1 MLRPIRSSSGRKASI
16 RMLRA
21 SLSWSVEACAT
32 DTLANNCRLMAEHVN
47 LDQASDEDLARRIRD
62 IMAEMAPLE
71 EALGRLRVQIQQV
84 ASEQKK
90 RERSQHLKAR
100 LQVRTT
106 VAQGQMPTLQQ
117 VAESSNDLV
126 PPGTALTGLRFF
138 RDSGT
143 EIGLG
148 YATGREPTV
157 WMTNG
162 SSTVAVKSVA
172 EIRSRYLEGWDFGTA
187 QHPGVRIHVPNSR
200 TEKIL
205 QASEVFIRLKDSVST
220 A

>member
-1 MLRPIRSSSGRKASI
+1 MA
-16 RMLRA
+16 
-21 SLSWSVEACAT
+21 
-32 DTLANNCRLMAEHVN
+32 MAEPLN
-47 LDQASDEDLARRIRD
+47 LETASDDALARRVREIL
-62 IMAEMAPLE
+62 AEMAPLE
-71 EALGRLRVQIQQV
+71 EGLGRLRAQIQQV

-90 RERSQHLKAR
+90 RERAQHLTSR
-100 LQVRTT
+100 MQVRTT
-106 VAQGQMPTLQQ
+106 VAQGEMPTLQQ

-126 PPGTALTGLRFF
+126 PPDAPLNGLRFF

-162 SSTVAVKSVA
+162 SSTAAVKTIR
-172 EIRSRYLEGWDFGTA
+172 EIRSRYVDGWAFGTA
-187 QHPGVRIHVPNSR
+187 AHPGVRIHIPNSR

-205 QASEVFIRLKDSVST
+205 KASEVFVRSR
-220 A
+220 

>member
-1 MLRPIRSSSGRKASI
+1 MA
-16 RMLRA
+16 
-21 SLSWSVEACAT
+21 
-32 DTLANNCRLMAEHVN
+32 MAEHQT
-47 LDQASDEDLARRIRD
+47 LEQASDEELAQRVRQ

-84 ASEQKK
+84 ASEQKR
-90 RERSQHLKAR
+90 RERTQHLKTR
-100 LQVRTT
+100 MQVRTT

-126 PPGTALTGLRFF
+126 PATTPLSGFQFF

-143 EIGLG
+143 EVGLG
-148 YATGREPTV
+148 YATAREPTV

-162 SSTVAVKSVA
+162 SSTTAVKTIA
-172 EIRSRYLEGWDFGTA
+172 EIRARYLEGWDFGTA
-187 QHPGVRIHVPNSR
+187 AHPGVRIHIPNSR

-205 QASEVFIRLKDSVST
+205 QAAEVYLKT
-220 A
+220 RQA

>member
-1 MLRPIRSSSGRKASI
+1 MSRPIRSNSGRRASI
-16 RMLRA
+16 RVLI
-21 SLSWSVEACAT
+21 SSFSWLIGAWAT
-32 DTLANNCRLMAEHVN
+32 DTLANNCMSMTEQAN
-47 LDQASDEDLARRIRD
+47 LDQASDEELARRIRE

-71 EALGRLRVQIQQV
+71 EALGRLRAQIQQV

-100 LQVRTT
+100 MQVRTT

-126 PPGTALTGLRFF
+126 PPDASLAGLRFF

-148 YATGREPTV
+148 YATGREPTI

-162 SSTVAVKSVA
+162 SSTDAVKTVA
-172 EIRSRYLEGWDFGTA
+172 DIRARYLDGWDFGTA
-187 QHPGVRIHVPNSR
+187 QHPGVRIHITNSR

-205 QASEVFIRLKDSVST
+205 QASEVFVRGRAS

>member
-1 MLRPIRSSSGRKASI
+1 MSRPMRSSSGRSASSRVLI
-16 RMLRA
+16 
-21 SLSWSVEACAT
+21 SSFSWLIDACAT
-32 DTLANNCRLMAEHVN
+32 DTLANNCMAMAEHPT
-47 LDQASDEDLARRIRD
+47 LEQASDEELARRIRE
-62 IMAEMAPLE
+62 IRAEMAPLE
-71 EALGRLRVQIQQV
+71 EALGRLRIQIQQV

-100 LQVRTT
+100 MQVRTT
-106 VAQGQMPTLQQ
+106 VTQGQMPTLQQ

-126 PPGTALTGLRFF
+126 PPETALAGLRFF

-143 EIGLG
+143 EVGLG

-162 SSTVAVKSVA
+162 SSTAAVKTIA
-172 EIRSRYLEGWDFGTA
+172 EIRARYLEGWDFGTA
-187 QHPGVRIHVPNSR
+187 AHQGVRIHIPNSR

-205 QASEVFIRLKDSVST
+205 QAVEVFLRVEESGD
-220 A
+220 

>member
-1 MLRPIRSSSGRKASI
+1 MSRPICSSSVRIASSRVLI
-16 RMLRA
+16 
-21 SLSWSVEACAT
+21 SSFSWLIDACVT
-32 DTLANNCRLMAEHVN
+32 DTLANNCMAMAEHTS
-47 LDQASDEDLARRIRD
+47 LDHATDDELARRVRD

-71 EALGRLRVQIQQV
+71 EALGRLRAQIQQV
-84 ASEQKK
+84 VSEQKK

-100 LQVRTT
+100 MQVRTT

-126 PPGTALTGLRFF
+126 LPDTALAGLRFF

-148 YATGREPTV
+148 YATAREPSV

-162 SSTVAVKSVA
+162 TSTVAVKTIA
-172 EIRSRYLEGWDFGTA
+172 EIRSRHLDGWDFGTA
-187 QHPGVRIHVPNSR
+187 AHPGVRTHTRNSR
-200 TEKIL
+200 P
-205 QASEVFIRLKDSVST
+205 
-220 A
+220 

>member
-1 MLRPIRSSSGRKASI
+1 
-16 RMLRA
+16 
-21 SLSWSVEACAT
+21 
-32 DTLANNCRLMAEHVN
+32 MADHVS
-47 LDQASDEDLARRIRD
+47 LDQATDDELARRIRE

-71 EALGRLRVQIQQV
+71 EALGRLRAQIQQV
-84 ASEQKK
+84 VSEQKK

-100 LQVRTT
+100 MQVRTT

-126 PPGTALTGLRFF
+126 PPDTALSGLRFF

-143 EIGLG
+143 EVGLG
-148 YATGREPTV
+148 YATAREPTV

-162 SSTVAVKSVA
+162 SSTAAVKTIA
-172 EIRSRYLEGWDFGTA
+172 EIRSRFLEGWDFGSG
-187 QHPGVRIHVPNSR
+187 QHPGVRIHIPNSR

-205 QASEVFIRLKDSVST
+205 QASEVFIRPRDAV
-220 A
+220 